1 VTTAKRTSAPCKS
14 ASSKRVIGLRFL
26 RKCEDREA
34 KVRELFYN
42 HKAMLFQQFSNC
54 FGAEVVNVTT
64 PLPEVVVA
72 KHPAVPQTV

>member
-1 VTTAKRTSAPCKS
+1 VTTTKRTSAPCKS

-26 RKCEDREA
+26 REREDCEA

-42 HKAMLFQQFSNC
+42 QKVMLFQQFSYF

-64 PLPEVVVA
+64 VLLEVVIA
-72 KHPAVPQTV
+72 KHPPV